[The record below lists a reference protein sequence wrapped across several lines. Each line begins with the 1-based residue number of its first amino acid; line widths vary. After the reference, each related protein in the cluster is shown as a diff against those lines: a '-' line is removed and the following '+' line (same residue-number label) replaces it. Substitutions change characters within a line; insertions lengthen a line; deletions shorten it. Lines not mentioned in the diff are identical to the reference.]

1 MMPLAQASSP
11 PRARPTRAVLKGVA
25 ALTLLA
31 LTARVV
37 HIEYKSLNGGDEPY
51 SLALAQ
57 RPFFDMLELF
67 AYEANGMLYSLVLW
81 PLARISESEAML
93 RAPATFAGVASV
105 PALWWAGRTLVNE
118 RVGLVAAA
126 LLAVSPTA
134 IWYSQLARP
143 FAFVILFSILSF
155 PLLAAA
161 LERGGG
167 GWRWA
172 AYVAVM
178 AAAAYSNS
186 FAWAVLLPAHLLLA
200 LGHPGGVRR
209 WVRSLIALALTLAPL
224 AAMLVVERLRRNP
237 LYWLER
243 ATPRSVGIS
252 VVELTT
258 GFSNLKIAAAAIVVV
273 IVVAVGWLAL
283 HLRRTGEPVPR
294 AFAVIAAWALL
305 PGLILIAVIPPVFR
319 SPYFIGCLPGI
330 LLGTAAALDRMPRRA
345 AVAGLVMLLAL
356 QVGVSVWQTTR
367 QVSETWRPAM
377 AWIGDQRRPG
387 DPLIVDIAAVLPVL
401 GYYDDTYR
409 APGGDLVVHEWG
421 DRPMPRG
428 VLPYDD
434 PGGYGGTTGPPSR
447 ATIARL
453 ARGERRL
460 IVVLS
465 EYVEALQ
472 GDVPNSPGLR
482 WARRECTVT
491 RRQEF
496 QIDLFAVTGCPA
508 QP

>member
-1 MMPLAQASSP
+1 MKS
-11 PRARPTRAVLKGVA
+11 VA

-31 LTARVV
+31 LAARVV

-57 RPFFDMLELF
+57 RPLFDMLELF
-67 AYEANGMLYSLVLW
+67 GYEANGMLYSLVLW
-81 PLARISESEAML
+81 PLVRISESEAML
-93 RAPATFAGVASV
+93 RAPAALAGIASV

-155 PLLAAA
+155 PLLVAA
-161 LERGGG
+161 LERDG

-178 AAAAYSNS
+178 VGAAYSNT
-186 FAWAVLLPAHLLLA
+186 FACLVLLPAHLLLA
-200 LGHPGGVRR
+200 RGHAGGVRR
-209 WVRSLIALALTLAPL
+209 WVRSLFVLAITLLPL
-224 AAMLVVERLRRNP
+224 AALLVVERLQRDP

-243 ATPRSVGIS
+243 ATPKSVGIAM
-252 VVELTT
+252 VELTT
-258 GFSNLKIAAAAIVVV
+258 GFSNLKIVAAAIVLVTVAAVV
-273 IVVAVGWLAL
+273 WLVL
-283 HLRRTGEPVPR
+283 HLRRSGEPAPR
-294 AFAVIAAWALL
+294 EFAVIAAWALL
-305 PGLILIAVIPPVFR
+305 PGLILIAVIAPVFR

-330 LLGTAAALDRMPRRA
+330 LLGTAVALDRMPRRA
-345 AVAGLVMLLAL
+345 ALAGLVVLLAL
-356 QVGVSVWQTTR
+356 QVGASVWQTTR
-367 QVSETWRPAM
+367 QVSETWRSAM
-377 AWIGDQRRPG
+377 AWVDDQRRPG
-387 DPLIVDIAAVLPVL
+387 DPLILDIAAVLPVL

-409 APGGDLVVHEWG
+409 APDGDLVVHEWG

-434 PGGYGGTTGPPSR
+434 PGGYGGTVGPPTR

-453 ARGERRL
+453 ARGDRRL
-460 IVVLS
+460 IVVLA

-482 WARRECTVT
+482 WARRECTVS

-496 QIDLFAVTGCPA
+496 QIELFAVTGCPA

>member
-1 MMPLAQASSP
+1 M
-11 PRARPTRAVLKGVA
+11 RVA

-31 LTARVV
+31 LATRIV
-37 HIEYKSLNGGDEPY
+37 HIDYKSLNGGDEPY

-57 RPFFDMLELF
+57 RPFLDMLELF
-67 AYEANGMLYSLVLW
+67 SHEANGMLYSLVLW
-81 PLARISESEAML
+81 PLVHISESEAML
-93 RAPATFAGVASV
+93 RAPAALAGVASV

-118 RVGLVAAA
+118 RAGLVAAA

-155 PLLAAA
+155 PLLVAA
-161 LERGGG
+161 LRHGG

-178 AAAAYSNS
+178 AAAAYSNA
-186 FAWAVLLPAHLLLA
+186 FACLVLLPAQLLLS
-200 LGHPGGVRR
+200 LGYPCGVRR
-209 WVRSLIALALTLAPL
+209 WARSLIALALALAPL
-224 AAMLVVERLRRNP
+224 ATMLVVERLQRDP

-243 ATPRSVGIS
+243 ATPRSVGIA
-252 VVELTT
+252 VVELAT
-258 GFSNLKIAAAAIVVV
+258 GFSNLKLVTAGIVAVIAAV
-273 IVVAVGWLAL
+273 VGWLAL
-283 HLRRTGEPVPR
+283 EVRRGRQQAPR
-294 AFAVIAAWALL
+294 ELAVIAVWALL
-305 PGLILIAVIPPVFR
+305 PGVILIAVIAPVFR
-319 SPYFIGCLPGI
+319 SPYFIGCLPGV

-345 AVAGLVMLLAL
+345 ALGAFVVLLTLLA
-356 QVGVSVWQTTR
+356 GASVWQTTR

-377 AWIGDQRRPG
+377 AWIDEQRRPG
-387 DPLIVDIAAVLPVL
+387 DPLILDIAAVLPVL
-401 GYYDDTYR
+401 GYYDDRYR
-409 APGGDLVVHEWG
+409 APDGDLVVHEWG

-434 PGGYGGTTGPPSR
+434 PGGYGGTVGPPTR

-453 ARGERRL
+453 ARGDRRL
-460 IVVLS
+460 IVVLA

-472 GDVPNSPGLR
+472 GDVPNSRGLR

-491 RRQEF
+491 RREEF
-496 QIDLFAVTGCPA
+496 QIYLFAVTGCPA